1 MISLV
6 KSVDFLE
13 EIGTL
18 YDLLIYLLDNAKRIL
33 ISTETQIDFSKA
45 ITVLKIASM
54 KTNITDQSEEQEK
67 KFFAEQESVLNNAK
81 VLLEKRQEIISQFA
95 KNNIIS
101 KMRNLLTSLKRV
113 KKAYQRNQSKNLIT
127 QFLNG
132 RKCQKINLI
141 LQRLKTVETKI

>member
-101 KMRNLLTSLKRV
+101 KMRNLLMSLKRV

-141 LQRLKTVETKI
+141 L

>member
-67 KFFAEQESVLNNAK
+67 KFFAEQERVLNNAK

-141 LQRLKTVETKI
+141 L

>member
-132 RKCQKINLI
+132 RKYQKINLI
-141 LQRLKTVETKI
+141 L

>member
-54 KTNITDQSEEQEK
+54 KTNITDQCEEQEK

-113 KKAYQRNQSKNLIT
+113 KKAYQRN
-127 QFLNG
+127 
-132 RKCQKINLI
+132 
-141 LQRLKTVETKI
+141 

>member
-95 KNNIIS
+95 ENNIIS

-141 LQRLKTVETKI
+141 L

>member
-54 KTNITDQSEEQEK
+54 KTNIKPITMK
-67 KFFAEQESVLNNAK
+67 NN
-81 VLLEKRQEIISQFA
+81 LEKRQEIISQFA

-141 LQRLKTVETKI
+141 L

>member
-18 YDLLIYLLDNAKRIL
+18 FDLLIYLLDNAKRIL
-33 ISTETQIDFSKA
+33 ISTETQIDFTKA

-81 VLLEKRQEIISQFA
+81 LLLEKRQEIISQFA

-101 KMRNLLTSLKRV
+101 KMRNLLMSLKRL

-132 RKCQKINLI
+132 HKCQKINLI
-141 LQRLKTVETKI
+141 L